1 MTKTPLVVRNGSA
14 APLSDIPKGKI
25 GWLRSFI
32 LEHVAGGSH
41 LASLFIFPDADGV
54 KHLLAALTVP
64 HEGENGGIALGM
76 CEVTEDSISSMT
88 PECPEANLFEREFAE
103 TWGVVPRGHPWLKPV
118 RFTAPDALPAVTD
131 FFRVEGDQVHE
142 VAVGPVHAG
151 VIEPGHFRFQCHGE
165 KVMHLEIALGFQ
177 HRGIEKRLVGAPDR
191 TTRHLM
197 ETAAGDTTCGHA
209 LAYAMNIEALA
220 GLEVSEEAHRVR
232 AIALELERIA
242 NHVGDLGALS
252 GDVGFLPTASYCGR
266 LRGDILNI
274 TALICGNRFG
284 RGLTLPGGVG
294 FGIDPDMTKTA
305 LERFDA
311 AMRDI
316 RGAIRLMFR
325 KPSVVARFEETGAV
339 SRLTADH
346 LGMVGVAARASG
358 LETDVRVDLPH
369 GAYGANGT
377 DGAEKWPLDLCSRGD
392 VMGRARQREKEIET
406 SAGFIS
412 QWLRRSCAAKP
423 VPVWREYALK
433 PDSVAVSLVE
443 GWRGQVGHV
452 AVTDASGRFAAY
464 KIVDPSF
471 HNWAGLAMALR
482 GQQISDFPLCNK
494 SFNLSYCGHD
504 L

>member
-1 MTKTPLVVRNGSA
+1 MTTRSPLVVANGSS
-14 APLSDIPKGKI
+14 APLSDVPCGGI

-32 LEHVAGGSH
+32 LEHVAGGAH
-41 LASLFIFPDADGV
+41 LASMFMFPREAGGL
-54 KHLLAALTVP
+54 HLLAALTVP
-64 HEGENGGIALGM
+64 EEGGLALGM
-76 CEVTEDSISSMT
+76 SEVTEGSIPSLT
-88 PECPEANLFEREFAE
+88 PECPEAHLFEREFAE
-103 TWGVVPRGHPWLKPV
+103 QWGVVPRGHPWLKPV
-118 RFTAPDALPAVTD
+118 RFIADGALPAVTD

-177 HRGIEKRLVGAPDR
+177 HRGIEKRLVNGPDR
-191 TTRHLM
+191 ATRSLM

-220 GLEVSEEAHRVR
+220 GLDVPEEAHRVR
-232 AIALELERIA
+232 AIGLELERIA

-274 TALICGNRFG
+274 TALVCGNRFG
-284 RGLTLPGGVG
+284 RGLIVPGGVG
-294 FGIDPDMTKTA
+294 FGMDAAMA
-305 LERFDA
+305 GAAAERLET

-316 RGAIRLMFR
+316 RGAVRLMFR
-325 KPSVVARFEETGAV
+325 RPSVMARFEETGV
-339 SRLTADH
+339 VNRLTADH
-346 LGMVGVAARASG
+346 LGLVGPAARASG
-358 LETDVRVDLPH
+358 LEADVRCDLPH
-369 GAYGANGT
+369 GAYCG
-377 DGAEKWPLDLCSRGD
+377 EEYPLDLGGYGD
-392 VMGRARQREKEIET
+392 VMARARQREREVET
-406 SAGFIS
+406 SARFIG
-412 QWLRRSCAAKP
+412 QWLRRQCDAAP
-423 VPVWREYALK
+423 AALYREYGLK
-433 PDSVAVSLVE
+433 PSRVAVSLVE

-452 AVTDASGRFAAY
+452 AITNAGGRFAAY

-471 HNWAGLAMALR
+471 HNWIGLAMALR